1 MFNMKKK
8 KEFIILKKGDKV
20 RITRLNKEGIII
32 NIAYISYESLDYNVE
47 VCGSKVVVD
56 INDLEKI

>member
-1 MFNMKKK
+1 MKKK

-20 RITRLNKEGIII
+20 RLTILNKEGIII
-32 NIAYISYESLDYNVE
+32 NIAYISYEYLSYNVE

>member
-1 MFNMKKK
+1 MKKK

-20 RITRLNKEGIII
+20 RLTRLNKEGIII
-32 NIAYISYESLDYNVE
+32 NIAYISYESLSYNVE

>member
-1 MFNMKKK
+1 MKKK

-20 RITRLNKEGIII
+20 RLTILNKEGIII
-32 NIAYISYESLDYNVE
+32 NIAYISYESLSYNVE

>member
-1 MFNMKKK
+1 MKKK
-8 KEFIILKKGDKV
+8 KEFIILKKDDKV
-20 RITRLNKEGIII
+20 RLTRLNKEGIII
-32 NIAYISYESLDYNVE
+32 NIAYISYESLSYNVE